1 MRATT
6 VSQIMTTDLVVARP
20 SMPAREAA
28 MRMAERGVSGL
39 PVVDGLGRVVG
50 VISEGDVLPEQRGAR
65 PEDRGAR
72 PEDRA
77 ARPEDRGARG
87 RTAPSTPPGPVVAD
101 VMTMPAVSCSPE
113 LTVAGAAE
121 LMRRTGLRRVV
132 VVGAGGVLIGVVS
145 EDDLAA
151 ALAPAEGVR
160 RAQPRQPERHS

>member
-1 MRATT
+1 VRATT

-28 MRMAERGVSGL
+28 VRMAERGVSGL

-50 VISEGDVLPEQRGAR
+50 VISEGDVLPEQR
-65 PEDRGAR
+65 
-72 PEDRA
+72 A
-77 ARPEDRGARG
+77 AHPEDRGARG
-87 RTAPSTPPGPVVAD
+87 STAPSTPPGPVVAD

-132 VVGAGGVLIGVVS
+132 VVGAGGVLLGVVS

-151 ALAPAEGVR
+151 ALAPAEGAR